1 MFSFKG
7 FFTKEKNTH
16 LEHLEDDIINRGSKG
31 GDNAIN
37 FLKSVRNMLA
47 GSSGKKVNMSVKWDG
62 APAIICGINPENGQF
77 FVGTKSVFN
86 VTPKINYTS
95 ADIRRNHSG
104 ELANKLSIALR
115 ELSKLRI
122 SGILQ
127 GDFLFSKSDLKSAT
141 IDGENMITFTPNT
154 ITYAVPV
161 DSDIGKRIL
170 RARMGIVFHTSYS
183 GKTMKSLTAG
193 FGTVS
198 GKSGISSVFLADA
211 AYKDVSGSAKLT
223 SSELSTFDARIR
235 MAEGSLLK
243 AGPMLDEMSK
253 TTSDSLSVGFRLKT
267 FFNHYIRNTQ
277 GNMAKVKT
285 LVDMFREYYQSV
297 LQAEIDAKKTDSGKQ
312 KYKNILNTNLRFID
326 RNKQALYFAI
336 ASHVTLQNAKN
347 FLVSKLSEI
356 QSIGHFLRTPN
367 GYRVTAPEGFVA
379 VDRVAGAVKLVDR
392 LEFSRANFTAEKDW
406 VKG

>member
-1 MFSFKG
+1 MYSFKG

-31 GDNAIN
+31 GRNAIN

-62 APAIICGINPENGQF
+62 EPAIICGINPENGKF

-86 VTPKINYTS
+86 VNPKINYTTG
-95 ADIRRNHSG
+95 DIRKNHSG

-115 ELSKLRI
+115 ELAKLNI

-127 GDFLFSKSDLKSAT
+127 GDFLFSKSDLKNDS

-161 DSDIGKRIL
+161 ASDIGKRIR

-183 GKTMKSLTAG
+183 GKTMKSLKAG

-198 GKSGISSVFLADA
+198 GRSGISSVFLADA
-211 AYKDVSGSAKLT
+211 AYRDVSGSAKLT
-223 SSELSTFDARIR
+223 KSELSTFDARIR

-243 AGPMLDEMSK
+243 AGPMLDTMNV
-253 TTSDSLSVGFRLKT
+253 SDSLSVGFRLKA
-267 FFNHYIRNTQ
+267 FFNHYIRNTS
-277 GNMAKVKT
+277 GHMAKVKT
-285 LVDMFREYYQSV
+285 LVDMFSEYYENFLQS
-297 LQAEIDAKKTDSGKQ
+297 EIDARKTESGKQ
-312 KYKNILNTNLRFID
+312 KYRDLLKKNMVFIN
-326 RNKQALYFAI
+326 RNKNSLYFAI

-347 FLVSKLSEI
+347 F
-356 QSIGHFLRTPN
+356 
-367 GYRVTAPEGFVA
+367 
-379 VDRVAGAVKLVDR
+379 
-392 LEFSRANFTAEKDW
+392 
-406 VKG
+406 

>member
-16 LEHLEDDIINRGSKG
+16 LEHVEDDIINRGSKG
-31 GDNAIN
+31 GENAIN
-37 FLKSVRNMLA
+37 FLKSIRNMLA

-77 FVGTKSVFN
+77 FVGTKAVFN
-86 VTPKINYTS
+86 VNPKINYTTS
-95 ADIRRNHSG
+95 DIRRNHSG
-104 ELANKLSIALR
+104 DLADKLTIALR
-115 ELSKLRI
+115 ELKKLNI

-127 GDFLFSKSDLKSAT
+127 GDFLFSKSDLKTAT
-141 IDGENMITFTPNT
+141 IDGESMITFTPNT

-161 DSDIGKRIL
+161 DSDIGKKIK

-183 GKTMKSLTAG
+183 GKTMKDLKAG

-198 GKSGISSVFLADA
+198 GRSGISSVFLADA

-223 SSELSTFDARIR
+223 KAELSTFNARLR
-235 MAEGSLLK
+235 MAEGSLSK
-243 AGPMLDEMSK
+243 AGPMLDTMNK
-253 TTSDSLSVGFRLKT
+253 SDSLSVGFRLKT

-285 LVDMFREYYQSV
+285 LVEMFREYYENF
-297 LQAEIDAKKTDSGKQ
+297 LKAEIDSRKTDSGKQ
-312 KYKNILNTNLRFID
+312 KYRDLLKINLTFID
-326 RNKQALYFAI
+326 RNKQSLYFAI

-367 GYRVTAPEGFVA
+367 GYKVTAPEGFVA
-379 VDRVAGAVKLVDR
+379 VDKTAGAVKLVDR
-392 LEFSRANFTAEKDW
+392 LEFSRANFVAEKDW

>member
-16 LEHLEDDIINRGSKG
+16 LEHVEDDIINRGSKG
-31 GDNAIN
+31 GENAIN
-37 FLKSVRNMLA
+37 FLKSIRNMLA

-95 ADIRRNHSG
+95 SDIRRNHSG
-104 ELANKLSIALR
+104 ELSNKLNIALR
-115 ELSKLRI
+115 ELKKLNI

-127 GDFLFSKSDLKSAT
+127 GDFLFSKSDLKTAK
-141 IDGENMITFTPNT
+141 IDGEDMITFTPNT

-161 DSDIGKRIL
+161 DSDIGKKIN

-183 GKTMKSLTAG
+183 GKTMKSLSAG

-223 SSELSTFDARIR
+223 SSELSQFDARIR
-235 MAEGSLLK
+235 MAEGSLIK
-243 AGPMLDEMSK
+243 AGPMLDEMAKSS
-253 TTSDSLSVGFRLKT
+253 SDALSVGFRLKA
-267 FFNHYIRNTQ
+267 FFNHFIRNTQ

-285 LVDMFREYYQSV
+285 LVDMFREYYQSI
-297 LQAEIDAKKTDSGKQ
+297 LQAEIDAKKTDSAKQ
-312 KYKNILNTNLRFID
+312 KYRDILNTNLRFID

-347 FLVSKLSEI
+347 YLVGKLSEI

-367 GYRVTAPEGFVA
+367 GYKVTAPEGFVA
-379 VDRVAGAVKLVDR
+379 VDRTAGAVKLVDR

>member
-31 GDNAIN
+31 GENAIN
-37 FLKSVRNMLA
+37 FLNSIRDMLA
-47 GSSGKKVNMSVKWDG
+47 GTSGSKVNMSVKWDG
-62 APAIICGINPENGQF
+62 APAVVCGTNPENGQF
-77 FVGTKSVFN
+77 FVGTKAVFN
-86 VTPKINYTS
+86 VTPKINYTTG
-95 ADIRRNHSG
+95 DIRRNHSG
-104 ELANKLSIALR
+104 ELANKLTIALR
-115 ELSKLRI
+115 ELKKLNI

-127 GDFLFSKSDLKSAT
+127 GDFLFSKSDLKTAN
-141 IDGENMITFTPNT
+141 IDGESMITFTPNT

-161 DSDIGKRIL
+161 NSDIGKRIK

-183 GKTMKSLTAG
+183 GKTMKDLKAG

-223 SSELSTFDARIR
+223 KGELATFNARIR
-235 MAEGSLLK
+235 MAEGSLSK
-243 AGPMLDEMSK
+243 ANTMLDEMSK
-253 TTSDSLSVGFRLKT
+253 SSSDSLSIGFRLKT
-267 FFNHYIRNTQ
+267 FFNHFIRNTQ

-285 LVDMFREYYQSV
+285 LVDMFREYYENI
-297 LQAEIDAKKTDSGKQ
+297 LKTEIDARKTESGKK
-312 KYKNILNTNLRFID
+312 KYRDILKKNLTLID
-326 RNKQALYFAI
+326 RNKQSLYFAI

-347 FLVSKLSEI
+347 YLVNKLSEI

-367 GYRVTAPEGFVA
+367 GYKVTAPEGFVA
-379 VDRVAGAVKLVDR
+379 VDRTAGAVKLVDR

>member
-16 LEHLEDDIINRGSKG
+16 LEHVEDDIINRGSKG
-31 GDNAIN
+31 GQNAIN
-37 FLKSVRNMLA
+37 FLKSIRNMLA

-77 FVGTKSVFN
+77 FVGTKAVFN
-86 VTPKINYTS
+86 VNPKINYTS
-95 ADIRRNHSG
+95 SDIRRNHSG
-104 ELANKLSIALR
+104 ELANKLNIALR
-115 ELSKLRI
+115 ELKKLNI

-127 GDFLFSKSDLKSAT
+127 GDFLFSKSDLKTAS
-141 IDGENMITFTPNT
+141 IDDENMITFTPNT

-161 DSDIGKRIL
+161 DSDIGKRIK

-183 GKTMKSLTAG
+183 GKTMKDLKAG

-198 GKSGISSVFLADA
+198 GRSGISSVFLADA

-223 SSELSTFDARIR
+223 KAELATFNARLR

-243 AGPMLDEMSK
+243 AGPMLDTMNV
-253 TTSDSLSVGFRLKT
+253 TDSLSVGFRLKT

-285 LVDMFREYYQSV
+285 LVEMFREYYENF
-297 LQAEIDAKKTDSGKQ
+297 LKAEIDSRKTESGKQ
-312 KYKNILNTNLRFID
+312 KYRDLLKTNLTFID
-326 RNKQALYFAI
+326 RNKQSLYFAI

-347 FLVSKLSEI
+347 YLVSKLSEI
-356 QSIGHFLRTPN
+356 QSIGHFLRTST
-367 GYRVTAPEGFVA
+367 GYKVTAPEGFVA

>member
-16 LEHLEDDIINRGSKG
+16 LEHVEDDIINRGSKG
-31 GDNAIN
+31 GENAIN
-37 FLKSVRNMLA
+37 FLKSIRNMLA

-95 ADIRRNHSG
+95 SDIRRNHSG
-104 ELANKLSIALR
+104 ELSNKLNIALR
-115 ELSKLRI
+115 ELKKLNI

-127 GDFLFSKSDLKSAT
+127 GDFLFSKSDLKTAT
-141 IDGENMITFTPNT
+141 IDGEDMITFTPNT

-161 DSDIGKRIL
+161 DSDIGKKIN

-183 GKTMKSLTAG
+183 GKTMKSLSAG

-223 SSELSTFDARIR
+223 SSELSQFDARIR
-235 MAEGSLLK
+235 MAEGSLIK
-243 AGPMLDEMSK
+243 AGPMLDEMAKSS
-253 TTSDSLSVGFRLKT
+253 SDALSVGFRLKA
-267 FFNHYIRNTQ
+267 FFNHFIRNTQ

-285 LVDMFREYYQSV
+285 LVDMFREYYQSI
-297 LQAEIDAKKTDSGKQ
+297 LQAEIDAKKTDSAKQ
-312 KYKNILNTNLRFID
+312 KYRDILNTNLRFID

-347 FLVSKLSEI
+347 YLVGKLSEI

-367 GYRVTAPEGFVA
+367 GYKVTAPEGFVA
-379 VDRVAGAVKLVDR
+379 VDRGAGAVKLVDR

>member
-16 LEHLEDDIINRGSKG
+16 LEHVEDDIINRGSKG
-31 GDNAIN
+31 GENAIN
-37 FLKSVRNMLA
+37 FLKSIRNMLA

-95 ADIRRNHSG
+95 SDIRRNHSG
-104 ELANKLSIALR
+104 ELANKLNIALR
-115 ELSKLRI
+115 ELKKLNI

-127 GDFLFSKSDLKSAT
+127 GDFLFSKSDLKAAT

-161 DSDIGKRIL
+161 DSDIGKKIN

-183 GKTMKSLTAG
+183 GKTMKSLSAG

-223 SSELSTFDARIR
+223 SSELSQFDARIR
-235 MAEGSLLK
+235 MAKGSLIK
-243 AGPMLDEMSK
+243 AGPMLDEMAKSS
-253 TTSDSLSVGFRLKT
+253 SDALSVGFRLKA
-267 FFNHYIRNTQ
+267 FFNHFIRNTQ

-285 LVDMFREYYQSV
+285 LVDMFREYYQSI
-297 LQAEIDAKKTDSGKQ
+297 LQAEIDAKKTDSAKQ
-312 KYKNILNTNLRFID
+312 KYRDILNTNLRFID

-347 FLVSKLSEI
+347 YLVGKLSEI

-367 GYRVTAPEGFVA
+367 GYKVTAPEGFVA

>member
-16 LEHLEDDIINRGSKG
+16 LEHLEDDIINRGTKG
-31 GDNAIN
+31 GRNAVN

-62 APAIICGINPENGQF
+62 APAIICGINPENGKF
-77 FVGTKSVFN
+77 FVGTKAVFN

-95 ADIRRNHSG
+95 GDVRKNHSG
-104 ELANKLSIALR
+104 QLANKLSIALR
-115 ELSKLRI
+115 ELAKLNI

-127 GDFLFSKSDLKSAT
+127 GDFLFSKSDLKSES
-141 IDGENMITFTPNT
+141 IDGESMITFTPNT
-154 ITYAVPV
+154 ITYAVPTN
-161 DSDIGKRIL
+161 SNIGKRIR

-183 GKTMKSLTAG
+183 GKTMKSLKAG

-198 GKSGISSVFLADA
+198 GRSGISSVFLADA
-211 AYKDVSGSAKLT
+211 AYRDVSGSAKLT
-223 SSELSTFDARIR
+223 KSELSSFDARIR

-243 AGPMLDEMSK
+243 AGPMLDTMNV
-253 TTSDSLSVGFRLKT
+253 SDGFSVGFRLKT

-277 GNMAKVKT
+277 GHMAKVKT
-285 LVDMFREYYQSV
+285 LVDMFRDYYESF
-297 LQAEIDAKKTDSGKQ
+297 LKSEIDARKTESGKK
-312 KYKNILNTNLRFID
+312 KYKDLLETNLRFID
-326 RNKQALYFAI
+326 KNKQSLYFAI
-336 ASHVTLQNAKN
+336 ASHVSLQNAKN
-347 FLVSKLSEI
+347 FLIRKLSEI

-367 GYRVTAPEGFVA
+367 GYKVTAPEGFVA
-379 VDRVAGAVKLVDR
+379 VDRAAGAVKLVDR

>member
-161 DSDIGKRIL
+161 DSVIGKRIL

>member
-1 MFSFKG
+1 
-7 FFTKEKNTH
+7 
-16 LEHLEDDIINRGSKG
+16 
-31 GDNAIN
+31 
-37 FLKSVRNMLA
+37 
-47 GSSGKKVNMSVKWDG
+47 
-62 APAIICGINPENGQF
+62 
-77 FVGTKSVFN
+77 
-86 VTPKINYTS
+86 
-95 ADIRRNHSG
+95 
-104 ELANKLSIALR
+104 
-115 ELSKLRI
+115 
-122 SGILQ
+122 
-127 GDFLFSKSDLKSAT
+127 
-141 IDGENMITFTPNT
+141 
-154 ITYAVPV
+154 
-161 DSDIGKRIL
+161 
-170 RARMGIVFHTSYS
+170 
-183 GKTMKSLTAG
+183 
-193 FGTVS
+193 
-198 GKSGISSVFLADA
+198 VFLADA

-243 AGPMLDEMSK
+243 AGPILDEMSK